1 MWLAYFGT
9 ENRDIYH
16 VGCLILERRMEIYTM

>member
-16 VGCLILERRMEIYTM
+16 VGWPILEPRMELYII